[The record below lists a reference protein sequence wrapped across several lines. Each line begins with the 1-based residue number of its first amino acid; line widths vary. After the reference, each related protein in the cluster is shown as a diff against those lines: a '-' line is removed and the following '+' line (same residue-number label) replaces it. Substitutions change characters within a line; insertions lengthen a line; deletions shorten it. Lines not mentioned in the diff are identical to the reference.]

1 MNNAATALIQQLKD
15 EADYFKKAQIVDI
28 LRRQEC
34 LSVKEIAG
42 QIKKHPSYVSHLNRL
57 LKLPPIVIDGY
68 YARQIALS
76 HLVILSR
83 LKNEEAMEGVYKE
96 ILSKGL
102 TSQQTEEL
110 IRLKNYD
117 ITSEPEKVPPSELQ
131 ALLEEVQD
139 KLGGVD
145 IKVVQT
151 RIKGKVVLELKGNSK
166 QTTEFLRQVLMALS
180 SQGTIRSRVVEELMI
195 LE

>member
-1 MNNAATALIQQLKD
+1 
-15 EADYFKKAQIVDI
+15 
-28 LRRQEC
+28 
-34 LSVKEIAG
+34 
-42 QIKKHPSYVSHLNRL
+42 
-57 LKLPPIVIDGY
+57 
-68 YARQIALS
+68 
-76 HLVILSR
+76 
-83 LKNEEAMEGVYKE
+83 MEGVYKE